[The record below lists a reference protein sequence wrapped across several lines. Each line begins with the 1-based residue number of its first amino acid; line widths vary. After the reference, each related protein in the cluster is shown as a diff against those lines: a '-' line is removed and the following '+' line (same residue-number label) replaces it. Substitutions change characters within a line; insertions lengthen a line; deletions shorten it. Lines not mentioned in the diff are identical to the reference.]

1 MAAAFKRAM
10 AGLTPE
16 RVEGLRWRLF
26 DAKGQVLGRLASQIA
41 VVLQGKDKPTYTPHI
56 EKGDICV
63 VLNAQDV
70 CFTGRKLTD
79 KFYRWHTGYIGHLK
93 ERSLKDQMRKD
104 PTEVIRKA
112 VVRMLPKNRLRDD
125 RARKLRV
132 FVGDQH
138 PFADKP
144 LQPFEMPP
152 RNVRELRPR
161 ERRAAERAQK
171 KAANKEAKLA
181 LLQEGSNKQ

>member
-1 MAAAFKRAM
+1 MAAFKRAM

-16 RVEGLRWRLF
+16 RIEGLRWRLF

-41 VVLQGKDKPTYTPHI
+41 FVLQGKDKPTYTPYL

-63 VLNAQDV
+63 VLNAKEV
-70 CFTGRKLTD
+70 AFTGRKLTD

-93 ERSLKDQMRKD
+93 ERSLKDQMRRD

-112 VVRMLPKNRLRDD
+112 VIRMLPKNRLRDD
-125 RARKLRV
+125 RARKLRI
-132 FVGDQH
+132 FVDDQH

-144 LQPFEMPP
+144 LQTFEMPP
-152 RNVRELRPR
+152 RNVREFRPR

-181 LLQEGSNKQ
+181 LLQEGSSN